1 MNTDFAKRTVFVSS
15 GTSGLGAHVSEY
27 FVKLGYSVV
36 ICARNQDSLLS
47 KVGSLKSLSNAGQQ
61 VHGFVCDVSDVNSVA
76 TVFEKLK
83 EIEFSIDVLICNAG
97 VIGPIDKFLKNDK
110 QQWESAF
117 NINLYGT
124 INLVTEVLP
133 SMILNRSGR
142 IIHIS
147 GGGATSPLF
156 GMTSY
161 AASKA
166 AAVRFIETLALEYVD
181 SGVTMNSIAPGMLKT
196 QLLDQM
202 LEAGP
207 SRVGENLY
215 SKSSAKSKAES
226 DTTELALGLIAF
238 LASDASEGITGKL
251 ISAEWDN
258 WSNWP
263 DHVEELKSTDMYTL
277 RRIVG
282 RDRGQS
288 WGDL

>member
-1 MNTDFAKRTVFVSS
+1 MNTNFAKRTVFVSG

-27 FVKLGYSVV
+27 FVKLGHSIV
-36 ICARNQDSLLS
+36 ICARNQNSLLS
-47 KVGSLKSLSNAGQQ
+47 KVEFLKSLTNAGQQ
-61 VHGFVCDVSDVNSVA
+61 VYGFVCDVSDVNSVR
-76 TVFEKLK
+76 TVFDKLK
-83 EIEFSIDVLICNAG
+83 EIEFSIDVLVCNAG
-97 VIGPIDKFLKNDK
+97 VLGPIDKFLKNDK
-110 QQWESAF
+110 QEWENAF

-124 INLVTEVLP
+124 INLVREVLP

-156 GMTSY
+156 GLTSY

-166 AAVRFIETLALEYVD
+166 AAVRFVETLALEYVD
-181 SGVTMNSIAPGMLKT
+181 SGITANSISPGMLKT

-215 SKSSAKSKAES
+215 SKSTSKSKAEL
-226 DTTELALGLIAF
+226 DTTELALGLIGF
-238 LASDASEGITGKL
+238 LASDASVGITGKL

-258 WSNWP
+258 WPDWP
-263 DHVEELKSTDMYTL
+263 NHVEELKSTDIYTL
-277 RRIVG
+277 RRVIG